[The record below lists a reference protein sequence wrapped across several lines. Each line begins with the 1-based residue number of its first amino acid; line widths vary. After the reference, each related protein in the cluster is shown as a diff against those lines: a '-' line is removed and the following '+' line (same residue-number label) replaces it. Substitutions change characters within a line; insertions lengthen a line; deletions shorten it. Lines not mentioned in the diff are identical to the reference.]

1 MHTLKHI
8 PNIFTSLNLIAGC
21 IGLLAVYN
29 GNLYQGALFIL
40 IGAIFDFLDGFLA
53 RLLNARSAI
62 GKQLDSLADLI
73 TFGLLPAF
81 LIYYLIHQHQVS
93 VISYVSLLIVVAS
106 AFRLAKFNID
116 ESQEVYFIGLPTPAS
131 AFLVAGL
138 IFVEDAGWAVFGFI
152 YENVI
157 GLTVFTL
164 VVSYLLN
171 APIKFLSFKIKKLKL
186 QGNEYV
192 FLLILFSLVSL
203 TFFRI
208 QGIFL
213 ASLFYVLI
221 SILQNILIKKPVS

>member
-1 MHTLKHI
+1 M
-8 PNIFTSLNLIAGC
+8 
-21 IGLLAVYN
+21 V
-29 GNLYQGALFIL
+29 
-40 IGAIFDFLDGFLA
+40 LDGFLA
-53 RLLNARSAI
+53 RLLNAKSAI

-73 TFGLLPAF
+73 TFALLPAF
-81 LIYYLIHQHQVS
+81 LIYYLIHQHHVQVL
-93 VISYVSLLIVVAS
+93 SYVSLLIVVAS

-116 ESQEVYFIGLPTPAS
+116 ESQDVYFKGLPTPAS

-138 IFVEDAGWAVFGFI
+138 VFVKDAEWVVFSFI

-164 VVSYLLN
+164 VISYLLN
-171 APIKFLSFKIKKLKL
+171 APVKFLSFKIKQLKL

-192 FLLILFSLVSL
+192 FLLILFSLASI
-203 TFFRI
+203 TFFGI

-221 SILQNILIKKPVS
+221 SLLQNILVRKPVS

>member
-21 IGLLAVYN
+21 TGLLAVYN

-73 TFGLLPAF
+73 TFALLPTF
-81 LIYYLIHQHQVS
+81 LIYFLIHKNQVS

-116 ESQEVYFIGLPTPAS
+116 ESQEVHFKGLPTPAS

-138 IFVEDAGWAVFGFI
+138 VFVEDAGWAVFGLI

-157 GLTVFTL
+157 GLTIFTL
-164 VVSYLLN
+164 LVSYLLN
-171 APIKFLSFKIKKLKL
+171 APVKFLSFKIKQFKL
-186 QGNEYV
+186 QGNEYM

-203 TFFRI
+203 TLFGI

-221 SILQNILIKKPVS
+221 SLLQNILLKEPLS